1 MRKALLLAAVV
12 VAAAACRGTIPP
24 RDAPP
29 EASISAILVGGRM
42 ILPTGESHHAY
53 TYVNF
58 ESEGGEAGEVYRLPI
73 GGGENSLY
81 LVEPGVY
88 RILPTRSII
97 GYYQE
102 MMKVVI
108 EGRTYKLP
116 FPRELLR
123 LDPYRAK
130 AGKITTLGVIEAR
143 VLPALPGRK
152 PEIRV
157 RLDDSAATRRA
168 VVQDMIREMMDPN
181 RPIDARQS
189 AISWSRALQNSLL
202 DILSE
207 QEKTRMYKPGQ

>member
-1 MRKALLLAAVV
+1 MRKALPLAALIL
-12 VAAAACRGTIPP
+12 AAACRGTVPP

-29 EASISAILVGGRM
+29 EQSVAAILIGGRM
-42 ILPTGESHHAY
+42 ILPTGESRRAY

-73 GGGENSLY
+73 KGGENILY
-81 LVEPGVY
+81 IVEPGTY
-88 RILPTRSII
+88 RILPTRSLI
-97 GYYQE
+97 GYFQKD
-102 MMKVVI
+102 MKVVI
-108 EGRTYKLP
+108 EGRTYRIP

-123 LDPYRAK
+123 LDPYKAK
-130 AGKITTLGVIEAR
+130 TSKIITLGVIETR
-143 VLPALPGRK
+143 IMPALPGRK

-157 RLDDSAATRRA
+157 RLDDSAVTRRA
-168 VVQDMIREMMDPN
+168 VVQDMIKQMMDPN

-207 QEKTRMYKPGQ
+207 QEKAPMFQPAQ